1 MHIHKLDSSNFSVTY
16 GPCVYCE
23 NNTIGISVLGQITGG
38 ALYLRAMSKI
48 NSLKKFRD
56 LCKKNCTGILLPF
69 IFIVDFLDF
78 FID

>member
-48 NSLKKFRD
+48 NSLKKCRD
-56 LCKKNCTGILLPF
+56 ICKKTALAFYFRSYLLL
-69 IFIVDFLDF
+69 IF
-78 FID
+78 